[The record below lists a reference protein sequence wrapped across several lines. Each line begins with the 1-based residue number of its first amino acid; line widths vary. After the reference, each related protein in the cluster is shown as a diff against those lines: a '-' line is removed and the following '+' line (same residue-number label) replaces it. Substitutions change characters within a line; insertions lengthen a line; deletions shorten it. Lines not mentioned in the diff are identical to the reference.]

1 MVSTLYSKQEGKRQ
15 GDKNKKKLR
24 AKTER
29 EEKRLKETKVRRKQF
44 EDRTKTENEIKW
56 DWKIRHKTMKVKMG
70 WDSE

>member
-29 EEKRLKETKVRRKQF
+29 EEKRLKETKVRRKQY
-44 EDRTKTENEIKW
+44 EDRTKTENEIK
-56 DWKIRHKTMKVKMG
+56 
-70 WDSE
+70 